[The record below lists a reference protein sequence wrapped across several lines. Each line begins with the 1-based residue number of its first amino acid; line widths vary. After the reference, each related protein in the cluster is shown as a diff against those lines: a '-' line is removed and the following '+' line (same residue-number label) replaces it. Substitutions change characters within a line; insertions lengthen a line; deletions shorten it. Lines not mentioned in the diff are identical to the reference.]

1 MTFSNF
7 VQDKQIL
14 RYLKESPDVVND
26 KYHRRNYNFDLF
38 LGDSEGIIIV
48 PKKDFEFDTHAD
60 IIRYFFETG
69 LADKKTKKLK
79 MFQGLRK
86 LKNLLTA
93 NYLKMKVIDSPKS
106 ISLAYMG
113 IILPKQNGK
122 RVAEGKKPYK
132 DVDGTYISFWDKKG
146 STEGISCQLLKDYC
160 KKHYS
165 APYFLEVMES
175 EFTSTVSSF

>member
-1 MTFSNF
+1 MNFNSF
-7 VQDKQIL
+7 VQTKQL
-14 RYLKESPDVVND
+14 LSFLKESPDVVND
-26 KYHRRNYNFDLF
+26 KYFRGNYDFDLF

-48 PKKDFEFDTHAD
+48 PKKEFEFDTHAD

-93 NYLKMKVIDSPKS
+93 NHLKMKVIGNPKS

-113 IILPKQNGK
+113 IILPKQKGK
-122 RVAEGKKPYK
+122 QRGEGKPYK

-146 STEGISCQLLKDYC
+146 STEGISCELLKDYC

-165 APYFLEVMES
+165 SPYFLEVMES
-175 EFTSTVSSF
+175 EVTSKISTF